1 MTDRLNPLEFVKKD
15 EDSSEFRLVSNYAR
29 RVLPQRI
36 RELEEL
42 AKYLPTLPELTDLD
56 EALRALRHLRKQ
68 LEND

>member
-1 MTDRLNPLEFVKKD
+1 MTERLNPLEFVKKD
-15 EDSSEFRLVSNYAR
+15 TYVPEPRLSDYAK
-29 RVLPQRI
+29 RVLPERI

-42 AKYLPTLPELTDLD
+42 AKHLPTLPELTDLD